1 MIRRRWWIATLLFL
15 STLLN
20 YFDRQILS
28 LVSPVLR
35 VQFSLSAS
43 QYSHLFMA
51 FLLGY
56 TSMQLLAGWVVD
68 WLGAR
73 IGLMLAMVWWSAAG
87 AAAAISRTPAQLAI
101 CLFLMGVGE
110 AANWPAAVKAIR
122 EWFSPTKRAFAVGF
136 FNAGSSAGAV
146 IAPLV
151 VASLTLHY
159 SWRAAFLL
167 CGALGLL
174 WVLPWRIAYTLPVT
188 SDATVAPTKVSQWS
202 FLRDRRAWGIILAR
216 FFADSIWYFYIF
228 WLPDYL
234 SRVQLLSLHDIGF
247 TAWMPFLAAGLGNF
261 AGGAASGYLIAR
273 RNSIVRSRLL
283 VMGISALVMSL
294 GAGVRLCHSP
304 TSALTL
310 ISLVVFAYSAWAA
323 NILTL
328 PSDIF
333 PPSTVA
339 TVVGASGTVAGIGGL
354 LTTLMTGRII
364 DRYSYGPVFWGLG
377 CLPLLALAC
386 SMLASRDSGR
396 SLAVSETAVA

>member
-1 MIRRRWWIATLLFL
+1 MDRRRWWIATLLFL

-43 QYSHLFMA
+43 QYSHLFSA

-68 WLGAR
+68 RLGAR
-73 IGLMLAMVWWSAAG
+73 MGLMLAMVWWSPAG
-87 AAAAISRTPAQLAI
+87 AAAAISRTPSQLAI
-101 CLFLMGVGE
+101 CLFFMGVGE

-159 SWRAAFLL
+159 SWRAAFLV
-167 CGALGLL
+167 CGALGIL
-174 WVLPWRIAYTLPVT
+174 WILPWMSTYRVQLILDVPAV
-188 SDATVAPTKVSQWS
+188 DEKVSSWS
-202 FLRDRRAWGIILAR
+202 FLRDQRAWGIMLAR

-234 SRVQLLSLHDIGF
+234 SHVQSLSLHDIR
-247 TAWMPFLAAGLGNF
+247 
-261 AGGAASGYLIAR
+261 SEER
-273 RNSIVRSRLL
+273 RVGKECRSRW
-283 VMGISALVMSL
+283 S
-294 GAGVRLCHSP
+294 
-304 TSALTL
+304 
-310 ISLVVFAYSAWAA
+310 
-323 NILTL
+323 
-328 PSDIF
+328 
-333 PPSTVA
+333 
-339 TVVGASGTVAGIGGL
+339 
-354 LTTLMTGRII
+354 
-364 DRYSYGPVFWGLG
+364 
-377 CLPLLALAC
+377 
-386 SMLASRDSGR
+386 
-396 SLAVSETAVA
+396 